1 MAKDYAATAK
11 AVVKLIGGEKNVTHF
26 EHCSTRLR
34 FSVADPA
41 KVDQAG
47 LKATPGVMGVIAG
60 GNQCQVVIGNDVIEV
75 FDEINKIAK
84 FGGAAA
90 AAPVGKRNIGAT
102 ILDYMVGIFQ
112 PLVPAIAGAG
122 VLKALLTVLTT
133 FGILSTGDVA
143 YQVFSYVGDAA
154 LYYLP
159 VLVAFT
165 AATKFGCNKL
175 VAVAVAAAMIFP
187 KTASLL
193 ATEGGAYFFGLKL
206 QNIGY
211 TGQVFPAIL
220 SVIFLAFLEKW
231 CNKWCPK
238 AIRVFFVPLVCFA
251 VTFPVSLLVLGPLGY
266 NIGALLTTAILALY
280 NTLGWAAVALVA
292 AILPFMISLGMHKAL
307 VPYAVSSI
315 ASPGFDMLYLPA
327 SLAHNISEGGAC
339 LAVALKTKNED
350 LRSTA
355 ISAGISGLF
364 GITEPALYGV
374 TLQHKKVMM
383 SVVASSFLG
392 GLFIGLTK
400 IKAFAAVGPGI
411 ASMPMYIDPDNGM
424 NFIYACIGLVLSVV
438 LSFVITLI
446 LYKDE
451 AEAEAAEPEVKGNGG
466 VHAPLTG
473 KLVDITEVPDEVFAG
488 KMLGDGMAIIPEVG
502 ELYAPADGTVDTVFD
517 SKHAISMVCDNG
529 AEILMHVGLDTVKLE
544 GKFFEPQVENGQ
556 KVKAGQLLMKFDVAN
571 IRKAGYN
578 VITPVVVTN
587 HEDCKIVMLVTY
599 SMHYQPDQD
608 SIHYA
613 RFISHLQ
620 FFVQRFYSGNM
631 LDSEDDFLYH
641 QMREGY
647 PQALGCAEKVRTLL
661 LKEHNVCIS
670 NEEVAYL
677 TIHIQRLTYKV

>member
-1 MAKDYAATAK
+1 M
-11 AVVKLIGGEKNVTHF
+11 
-26 EHCSTRLR
+26 
-34 FSVADPA
+34 
-41 KVDQAG
+41 
-47 LKATPGVMGVIAG
+47 
-60 GNQCQVVIGNDVIEV
+60 
-75 FDEINKIAK
+75 
-84 FGGAAA
+84 
-90 AAPVGKRNIGAT
+90 
-102 ILDYMVGIFQ
+102 
-112 PLVPAIAGAG
+112 
-122 VLKALLTVLTT
+122 
-133 FGILSTGDVA
+133 
-143 YQVFSYVGDAA
+143 
-154 LYYLP
+154 
-159 VLVAFT
+159 
-165 AATKFGCNKL
+165 
-175 VAVAVAAAMIFP
+175 
-187 KTASLL
+187 
-193 ATEGGAYFFGLKL
+193 
-206 QNIGY
+206 
-211 TGQVFPAIL
+211 
-220 SVIFLAFLEKW
+220 
-231 CNKWCPK
+231 
-238 AIRVFFVPLVCFA
+238 
-251 VTFPVSLLVLGPLGY
+251 LGPLGY

>member
-1 MAKDYAATAK
+1 MKKGDLKSMAKDYAATAK

-84 FGGAAA
+84 FGGSN
-90 AAPVGKRNIGAT
+90 APVSSGKRNIGAT
-102 ILDYMVGIFQ
+102 VLDYMVGIFQ

-133 FGILSTGDVA
+133 FGILSTGDVV
-143 YQVFSYVGDAA
+143 YKVFAYVGDAA

-159 VLVAFT
+159 VMVAFT
-165 AATKFGCNKL
+165 TAAKFGCNKL
-175 VAVAVAAAMIFP
+175 VAVALAAAMIHP
-187 KTASLL
+187 NTSALL
-193 ATEGGAYFFGLKL
+193 ATEGGAYFFGIKL
-206 QNIGY
+206 QSIAY

-220 SVIFLAFLEKW
+220 TVIFLSFLEKW
-231 CNKWCPK
+231 VNKWCPK
-238 AIRVFFVPLVCFA
+238 AIRVFFVPMLCFA
-251 VTFPVSLLVLGPLGY
+251 VTFPVALIVLGPLGY
-266 NIGALLTTAILALY
+266 NIGTLLTSAILALY

-315 ASPGFDMLYLPA
+315 TSPGFDMLYLPA

-339 LAVALKTKNED
+339 LAVAVKTKNQD

-374 TLQHKKVMM
+374 TLQHKKVML
-383 SVVASSFLG
+383 SVVASCFLS

-400 IKAFAAVGPGI
+400 IKAFTVVGPGI
-411 ASMPMYIDPDNGM
+411 ASMPMYIDPENGM
-424 NFIYACIGLVLSVV
+424 NFVYACIALVLSVV
-438 LSFVITLI
+438 LSFVFTLI
-446 LYKDE
+446 FYKDE
-451 AEAEAAEPEVKGNGG
+451 DQAEAKSPEVTGNGG
-466 VHAPLTG
+466 VQAPLTG
-473 KLVDITEVPDEVFAG
+473 KLVDITEVPDEVFSS
-488 KMLGDGMAIIPEVG
+488 KMLGDGMAVIPEVG

-517 SKHAISMVCDNG
+517 SKHAISMVCVGG
-529 AEILMHVGLDTVKLE
+529 AEVLMHVGLDTVKLE
-544 GKFFEPQVENGQ
+544 GKYFEPQVKNGE
-556 KVKAGQLLMKFDVAN
+556 KVKAGQLLMKFDVAK

-578 VITPVVVTN
+578 VITPVVITN
-587 HEDCKIVMLVTY
+587 HEDCAITKGTTGLVTHGKAI
-599 SMHYQPDQD
+599 MN
-608 SIHYA
+608 
-613 RFISHLQ
+613 
-620 FFVQRFYSGNM
+620 VTK
-631 LDSEDDFLYH
+631 
-641 QMREGY
+641 EG
-647 PQALGCAEKVRTLL
+647 
-661 LKEHNVCIS
+661 
-670 NEEVAYL
+670 
-677 TIHIQRLTYKV
+677 